1 MKGAFN
7 HFQTLNAL
15 KTRKDLSMILFG
27 ESLNVISNVI
37 GKEFKEPDP
46 AKRNPEPIQKEV
58 IEQKEKGMDYIDI
71 NLGPAKKFGTELMPW
86 VVNVVQE
93 AVPGMPLLLDSSN
106 IDAIEAGLKVAKPA
120 DKPHIVNS
128 IMARPERYE
137 IMVPMTAK
145 YDADFVALMWGPEGL
160 PRDENER
167 AALAVELLYFAN
179 EAGIP
184 NEKIWV
190 DGIVTPVN
198 IQQPQAISLMEFQG
212 MLQDIAPGARSTCG
226 LSNISNGPPNHLRP
240 ILNQT
245 YMVMLQKYGME
256 SVISD
261 PLDIQLTAIAKG
273 QRQDI
278 VDLIYG
284 IMDGNQPDMA
294 SLDKEMQDYAKTVNV
309 ILGNTLYS
317 DSWLEL

>member
-1 MKGAFN
+1 M
-7 HFQTLNAL
+7 LL
-15 KTRKDLSMILFG
+15 LG
-27 ESLNVISNVI
+27 ESLNVISTKI
-37 GKEFKEPDP
+37 GRAFKERDP
-46 AKRNPEPIQKEV
+46 KPIQE
-58 IEQKEKGMDYIDI
+58 EALFQKEKGMDFIDI
-71 NLGPAKKFGTELMPW
+71 NLGPAKKDGHELMPW
-86 VVNVVQE
+86 VVEVVQE
-93 AVPGMPLLLDSSN
+93 VVDDIPLVLDTSN
-106 IDAIEAGLKVAKPA
+106 IDAIEAALKVCKLTP
-120 DKPHIVNS
+120 IINS
-128 IMARPERYE
+128 IMCRPERYE
-137 IMVPMTAK
+137 KMVPLAAE
-145 YDADFVALMWGPEGL
+145 YNADFVALMWGPEGL

-167 AALAVELLYFAN
+167 AALCVELLYFAN

-212 MLQDIAPGARSTCG
+212 MIQDIAPGARSTCG
-226 LSNISNGPPNHLRP
+226 LSNISNGPPDHLRP

-256 SVISD
+256 SVIAD
-261 PLDIQLTAIAKG
+261 PLDDQLISIAKG

-284 IMDGNQPDMA
+284 IMDGDEPDMG
-294 SLDKEMQDYAKTVNV
+294 SLSKEMQDYAKTTNV
-309 ILGNTLYS
+309 ILGKSLYS